1 MPGFR
6 RAQLTPGPLNDLV
19 DALHQLHIAAGC
31 PSARQLQREIGGAG
45 VTSHTSVH
53 KQFTGTTLPSWPLV
67 ELLVEVM
74 AHRARL
80 DEKAQVERFRK
91 LWAQAHAVRSG
102 NLANAP
108 EPTISARIEVSRPN
122 LSEGQEAFFQPISD
136 LLPAVLDEI
145 DAVGARSAIGS
156 FRIPTGFDDLDSL
169 LGGWSQG
176 CLIIIGGR
184 PSSGKTTLL
193 LNFCRAASI
202 KYRLPSMAIS
212 GEMSGR
218 ELQTRMLS
226 AEARVPLYTIR
237 TGKMTEEDR
246 HRVARATAVIAD
258 APIHIG
264 TRSEFGIDQ
273 ISADVTALAQAS
285 GLKLLI
291 IDGLQWMADRQASA
305 ELSTEFFLWR
315 LKRLAETLKI
325 PIIITAQAERVRGR
339 LPTTANSIQQ
349 LKDSDAIERVADVVI
364 MLHRPDQDDME
375 HPRAGEAELIVAKNR
390 NGPTATITVCYQYH
404 YCRFIAMAPS
414 NDPMFPPS
422 PAESR
427 SFGSMSTDV
436 QSASVHDRQLYR
448 QLLDKLDPGGPLI
461 AWLKVDFMAKTQP
474 SSLFDDLEQT
484 VRSRGLEPIGF
495 DNQKAN
501 DSHVGLMTAVDAFC
515 STVSWWTWMDEEQ
528 RWLSV
533 PLDWREDDFDRWKE
547 ATEAILEKRNAVIK
561 AYDEF
566 LLTCHHSNIDHDP
579 TDRLSG

>member
-1 MPGFR
+1 MTKRPKSNVSESCGPRLTLSVQETWLTHLSRQFP
-6 RAQLTPGPLNDLV
+6 RASK
-19 DALHQLHIAAGC
+19 
-31 PSARQLQREIGGAG
+31 SADRI
-45 VTSHTSVH
+45 
-53 KQFTGTTLPSWPLV
+53 
-67 ELLVEVM
+67 
-74 AHRARL
+74 
-80 DEKAQVERFRK
+80 FRK
-91 LWAQAHAVRSG
+91 GREHS
-102 NLANAP
+102 
-108 EPTISARIEVSRPN
+108 SH
-122 LSEGQEAFFQPISD
+122 SD

-202 KYRLPSMAIS
+202 KYRSPSMAIS

-218 ELQTRMLS
+218 EKQTRTPS

-390 NGPTATITVCYQYH
+390 NGPTATKRVCYQYH
-404 YCRFIAMAPS
+404 YCRVHRYGAQQRS
-414 NDPMFPPS
+414 NVS
-422 PAESR
+422 
-427 SFGSMSTDV
+427 SFACRV
-436 QSASVHDRQLYR
+436 QIIRKH
-448 QLLDKLDPGGPLI
+448 
-461 AWLKVDFMAKTQP
+461 VD
-474 SSLFDDLEQT
+474 
-484 VRSRGLEPIGF
+484 
-495 DNQKAN
+495 
-501 DSHVGLMTAVDAFC
+501 
-515 STVSWWTWMDEEQ
+515 
-528 RWLSV
+528 
-533 PLDWREDDFDRWKE
+533 
-547 ATEAILEKRNAVIK
+547 
-561 AYDEF
+561 
-566 LLTCHHSNIDHDP
+566 
-579 TDRLSG
+579 